1 MNLLRSILIAGFLP
15 FSVLLSS
22 CAKQSANSGNEESSD
37 KEVATLNDQAR
48 NYKQEGQLEK
58 ALDNYLAVSQFSKS
72 GAALNAQG
80 NMLMTLGRFEEA
92 IVPLQKACEATSY
105 ETENSFFVCD
115 YIFCLTAL
123 KRYEEALACIDKC
136 DRAFDQYND
145 FVAARAVSLMAL
157 NRDEEA
163 LLRLEQFCRDNGD
176 PDARIY
182 YLRALAL
189 KKLKREA
196 ESKRILNIATLI
208 YPAVLVMK
216 SGKRIAPITT
226 PLYADCAEMFLKLE
240 KPERAIQTIALANI
254 LGEQSVR
261 TDLLKAAS
269 LSKLNIS
276 GATARA
282 EKAIESERQF
292 WKKLKASTQ

>member
-1 MNLLRSILIAGFLP
+1 
-15 FSVLLSS
+15 
-22 CAKQSANSGNEESSD
+22 
-37 KEVATLNDQAR
+37 
-48 NYKQEGQLEK
+48 
-58 ALDNYLAVSQFSKS
+58 
-72 GAALNAQG
+72 
-80 NMLMTLGRFEEA
+80 
-92 IVPLQKACEATSY
+92 
-105 ETENSFFVCD
+105 
-115 YIFCLTAL
+115 
-123 KRYEEALACIDKC
+123 
-136 DRAFDQYND
+136 
-145 FVAARAVSLMAL
+145 
-157 NRDEEA
+157 
-163 LLRLEQFCRDNGD
+163 
-176 PDARIY
+176 
-182 YLRALAL
+182 
-189 KKLKREA
+189 
-196 ESKRILNIATLI
+196 
-208 YPAVLVMK
+208 MK